1 MKNEKKSEINKK
13 ETTSSN
19 AKKTIVNT
27 AKTNTKNIPNNK
39 NDNNKIDK
47 SKSDKNEKKENK
59 DNSKSSIKGI
69 LIKFKF
75 KFNLK
80 NLKIKKGEKKNFEIN
95 EELVNRTNIYVNMID
110 SHNFGNKKEFYTN
123 LKESKYYLIF
133 IFLLYS

>member
-59 DNSKSSIKGI
+59 EDFIKSIQCRGAEIIKARKLSSIASAANAACDHMRDWIMGT
-69 LIKFKF
+69 
-75 KFNLK
+75 NV
-80 NLKIKKGEKKNFEIN
+80 KINFIF
-95 EELVNRTNIYVNMID
+95 L
-110 SHNFGNKKEFYTN
+110 F
-123 LKESKYYLIF
+123 IF
-133 IFLLYS
+133 IFLGENCFYGRNV